1 MENHMI
7 ALGCDQAGFELM
19 QEVKTYL
26 IGKGYEVKDFGTY
39 SKEAVDYPIYGKAVA
54 HAVANGEC
62 DKGVLI
68 CGTGIGISIAANKV
82 HGVRAALCTDCFMAE
97 AARQHNDANIVALG
111 ARVLGPGL
119 AMKIIDTFL
128 STPFSNADRHIRRI
142 SLLEDEND

>member
-1 MENHMI
+1 MI

-54 HAVANGEC
+54 LAVANGEC